1 MGRVQRWGRK
11 FTWPA
16 VVLSPFLPIPNAII
30 FVIAGWAG
38 MRLVTFIILD
48 LIGSLLWAGML
59 VGLGYELG
67 HHAVVVAQT
76 ISHYGLWISIA
87 LIAVIVVAQV
97 RSQRHMMRIVSAQ
110 RDAEARAASLGS
122 ADAASAGQGGGDTAV
137 G

>member
-1 MGRVQRWGRK
+1 
-11 FTWPA
+11 
-16 VVLSPFLPIPNAII
+16 
-30 FVIAGWAG
+30 

-59 VGLGYELG
+59 VGLGYALG

-76 ISHYGLWISIA
+76 VSHYGLWISIA

-97 RSQRHMMRIVSAQ
+97 RSQRRMMRTVSAQ
-110 RDAEARAASLGS
+110 RGAEARAARP
-122 ADAASAGQGGGDTAV
+122 ARARAGGDTAA